1 MACIYRLFINT
12 QEVGR
17 GEMLEW
23 FQNFLTKQ
31 VVKMKP

>member
-1 MACIYRLFINT
+1 MACTYRMFLDT

-17 GEMLEW
+17 GEMLEG

-31 VVKMKP
+31 VVKIKP